1 MATDWDY
8 VDTDRFGYPVDL
20 EELEMDRAE
29 YDAVGEIEFNM
40 ANPLAGIGFKDYV
53 DSDQEEALAE
63 EAQRA
68 AEAEWPRLAESQEHC
83 GKVSPEEKGSNK
95 RRRKQSS
102 PRKWVSNNA
111 GGIVIIL
118 VITII
123 VPSEASTSKH
133 TWMLTMLD
141 GSVTMIVMIVPL
153 VMPLLLLL

>member
-40 ANPLAGIGFKDYV
+40 ANPLAGFGFKDDV

-68 AEAEWPRLAESQEHC
+68 AEAE
-83 GKVSPEEKGSNK
+83 
-95 RRRKQSS
+95 
-102 PRKWVSNNA
+102 
-111 GGIVIIL
+111 
-118 VITII
+118 
-123 VPSEASTSKH
+123 
-133 TWMLTMLD
+133 
-141 GSVTMIVMIVPL
+141 
-153 VMPLLLLL
+153 